1 MILLFTSGG
10 VTNVT
15 MLLDRVYV
23 AGFAIRPFIESINCD
38 VAAVLPILV
47 PRSIPSHLTLNELLV
62 PSTKILNEWPTPAPC
77 DVKSMALP
85 PRVVDSSIVLASTYL
100 I

>member
-47 PRSIPSHLTLNELLV
+47 PRSIVSHLNLNESLDLIELRV
-62 PSTKILNEWPTPAPC
+62 QGATNEFDEDVLKKENVIILP
-77 DVKSMALP
+77 
-85 PRVVDSSIVLASTYL
+85 
-100 I
+100 